1 MSAPSC
7 HHGAGAAATGPTADR
22 DPVCD
27 MTVVPA
33 ATPHHADHDG
43 RRWHFCSA
51 RCRERFLAEPARYLA
66 GASPATA
73 DTKPSCCHASATG
86 AAATGPAADRDPVC
100 GMTVDP
106 AATPHHA
113 DHDGRRWHFC
123 SARCRERFL
132 AEPDR
137 YLDAAAATPA
147 TGADAGALY
156 TCPMHPQIR
165 QRGPGHCPI
174 CGMALEP
181 LLPSADA
188 DDDGTL
194 AALGRRLALCVALT
208 VPVVAIAMGPHLAGW
223 HLPAPWQRIAAWTE
237 AVLATI
243 VVIWGGAGFFV
254 RGWRSLRPWSPN
266 MYTLIALGTGVAWL
280 YSAIAFAAP
289 ELFPAAFRDRH
300 GAVAVYFEAAAVIVT
315 LVLLGDLL
323 ELRARR
329 RTGAALQALLGLA
342 PKQAR
347 RVGTDGAETDV
358 PLDTVAAGDVL
369 RIRPGE
375 KVPVDGRV
383 VDGAS
388 HVDESMLTGEPMPV
402 AKAAGDAVTG
412 GTLNRDGTL
421 LMRAERVGADTLLA
435 QIVGLVAEAQRSR
448 APLQRVADR
457 VAAVFVPAVIG
468 IALAAFA
475 AWAWFGPE
483 PRLAHALIAA
493 VSVLII
499 ACPCALGLAT
509 PISIMVAS
517 GRGAQNGILFR
528 DAAAIEQL
536 RTVDTLVVDK
546 TGTLTEGRPSLRTV
560 VPLDGHDE
568 AEALTL
574 AAALERASEHPLA
587 RAIVAAAD
595 ARGLAVPAVAGFA
608 ARNGL
613 GVEGRVDGRPLALG
627 NAALMHEYG
636 IEPPAAALD
645 RAEALRADGATVVF
659 LGVDGRAAALF
670 AVADRI
676 KPSTPQAIAQ
686 LHAAGLRIV
695 MLTGDTATS
704 ARAVAAALG
713 IDAVHADV
721 SPAGK
726 AAVIASLKREGRRV
740 AMAGD
745 GINDAPALAAAD
757 IGIAMGDGTDVAIES
772 AQVILVKGDL
782 AGIVRARALSQATVR
797 NIRQN
802 LAFAFGYNALGVPV
816 AAGVLYPLAGLV
828 LSPMIAALAMS
839 LSSVSVVAN
848 ALRLRTLP
856 LRTAPPQPVEPQRP

>member
-1 MSAPSC
+1 MNTPSC
-7 HHGAGAAATGPTADR
+7 HHG
-22 DPVCD
+22 
-27 MTVVPA
+27 
-33 ATPHHADHDG
+33 HAD
-43 RRWHFCSA
+43 
-51 RCRERFLAEPARYLA
+51 
-66 GASPATA
+66 
-73 DTKPSCCHASATG
+73 
-86 AAATGPAADRDPVC
+86 AAPAADRDPVC

-106 AATPHHA
+106 ATTPHRAQHA
-113 DHDGRRWHFC
+113 GRTWHFC
-123 SARCRERFL
+123 SARCRERFV
-132 AEPDR
+132 ADPDR
-137 YLDAAAATPA
+137 YVAGTAAPAAPSCCHGDAASGAAASAPAAERDPVCGMTVDPA
-147 TGADAGALY
+147 TTSHRAEHAGRTWYFCSARCRERFLADPQHHLAPAPQPAASKADADVLY

-165 QRGPGHCPI
+165 QHGPGHCPL

-181 LLPSADA
+181 LLPSAEQ

-194 AALGRRLALCVALT
+194 AALGRRLAICIALT
-208 VPVVAIAMGPHLAGW
+208 VPVVVVAMGPHLAGW
-223 HLPAPWQRIAAWTE
+223 HLPAPWQRIAAWLE

-289 ELFPAAFRDRH
+289 DLFPATFRDRH

-329 RTGAALQALLGLA
+329 RTGAALKALLGLA

-347 RVGTDGAETDV
+347 RVGADGAETDV
-358 PLDTVAAGDVL
+358 PLETVAVGDVL

-388 HVDESMLTGEPMPV
+388 HLDESMLTGEPMPV
-402 AKAAGDAVTG
+402 AKAAGDLVTG
-412 GTLNRDGTL
+412 GTLNGDGAL

-475 AWAWFGPE
+475 GWAWFGPE

-517 GRGAQNGILFR
+517 GRGAQNGVLFR

-536 RTVDTLVVDK
+536 RLVDTLVVDK
-546 TGTLTEGRPSLRTV
+546 TGTLTEGRPSLRTIAA
-560 VPLDGHDE
+560 LDGHDE
-568 AEALTL
+568 ADALAL

-595 ARGLAVPAVAGFA
+595 VRGLDVPAVTGFL

-613 GVEGRVDGRPLALG
+613 GVEGSVEGRTLALG
-627 NAALMHEYG
+627 NAALMRERG
-636 IEPPAAALD
+636 IALSD
-645 RAEALRADGATVVF
+645 AHRARAEALRADGATVVF
-659 LGVDGRAAALF
+659 LAVEGRPAALL

-676 KPSTPQAIAQ
+676 KASTPQAIAQ

-726 AAVIASLKREGRRV
+726 AEVIAALKREGRRV

-772 AQVILVKGDL
+772 AQVTLVKGDL

-802 LAFAFGYNALGVPV
+802 LAFAFGYNALGVPI
-816 AAGVLYPLAGLV
+816 AAGALYPLTGLV

-848 ALRLRTLP
+848 ALRLRTRP
-856 LRTAPPQPVEPQRP
+856 LGDARRP